1 MEKAEALLKKSIA
14 LDPGSAESHFQLG
27 NVYSKLTEWP
37 DASREYRKAIELK
50 STLAEAHYHLAEAYR
65 HLGDAPNAEK
75 ELQIHQTLMEK
86 QSEQSRRGEDL
97 QTFIIKLTR

>member
-1 MEKAEALLKKSIA
+1 
-14 LDPGSAESHFQLG
+14 
-27 NVYSKLTEWP
+27 
-37 DASREYRKAIELK
+37 
-50 STLAEAHYHLAEAYR
+50 LAEAHYHLAEAYR